1 MKNSYF
7 KALSGL
13 FAMCALLVGGG
24 CDDSDSEV
32 NEKPYAI
39 SVSQNE
45 MAAYYRITAPTA
57 AGAGE
62 TVSVEVEVT
71 SENHY
76 LKFVSANGV
85 ACEQV
90 AGDTRGGTFEF
101 VMPERDVTLGVII
114 QEFKPEEYPIN
125 APVSQEYTVAVAKTA
140 VAGEV
145 VDVEIVVTNGMFAV
159 SACLFNDTPCELVS
173 SGTVTWKY
181 RFTMPAEEVTLTVA
195 TDLERHLISLKQ
207 GEHTSLRMLNCCDD
221 WEAVPPVFDECMY
234 GIVKF
239 MWSADLGYDGQVKIT
254 GQTTGNNIEY
264 TYQTDDPDMGECW
277 SCVMPDEPILIETS
291 AVEKTDYVGK
301 PFVGTYKGFQLT
313 ASKTQVI
320 RGNSSEFSME
330 LKTNTSYFVK
340 STDANRFDFDG
351 CYEFDEAKNRFEY
364 LAEFSDDGY
373 GEMDFGAGGSWFEG
387 GDAFV
392 YINDLIDDKPDNV
405 KYYFTSTAD
414 FEFVSAASDSYG
426 SRYLIELNRAGAKSW
441 YYVERGTRSA
451 RPVDLE
457 FEKGASIGEN
467 SEATVSD
474 ETAALFRY
482 SYDPETGTPVF
493 TLRGKEAGTY
503 RPGSGSGPELTLDG
517 FGHAVYGDAEGAYTL
532 QGSVV
537 AFVSGAERSEFA
549 IDMQKM
555 TYSAVSSGV
564 WDGPSVFSAL
574 FDKDSAI
581 AIFGNEPTK
590 GSVTIRLDSDFSGN
604 EKQGY
609 AKFKATVYDT
619 VWFRDTDVTDE
630 ACVYT
635 YDPAT
640 RTLLISQVLVGTA
653 DGRGT
658 ERIDLR
664 FGVSDDKRE
673 LTCGED
679 ILLRAISGGDRTYIK
694 LNGLRLKSE

>member
-13 FAMCALLVGGG
+13 FALCALLVGGG

-301 PFVGTYKGFQLT
+301 PFVGAYKGFQLT

-441 YYVERGTRSA
+441 TMSSVGPGVPGRSIWNSRRGRASVKIRRRRFPTRPPHCSA
-451 RPVDLE
+451 IRTIRRPEPPSSPCAAKRRGLTGPEAAADRNSRSTDSDTPSMAMRKALTR
-457 FEKGASIGEN
+457 FRDRSSPSSPGRNGAS
-467 SEATVSD
+467 
-474 ETAALFRY
+474 
-482 SYDPETGTPVF
+482 
-493 TLRGKEAGTY
+493 LRST
-503 RPGSGSGPELTLDG
+503 
-517 FGHAVYGDAEGAYTL
+517 
-532 QGSVV
+532 
-537 AFVSGAERSEFA
+537 
-549 IDMQKM
+549 
-555 TYSAVSSGV
+555 
-564 WDGPSVFSAL
+564 
-574 FDKDSAI
+574 
-581 AIFGNEPTK
+581 
-590 GSVTIRLDSDFSGN
+590 
-604 EKQGY
+604 
-609 AKFKATVYDT
+609 
-619 VWFRDTDVTDE
+619 
-630 ACVYT
+630 C
-635 YDPAT
+635 
-640 RTLLISQVLVGTA
+640 
-653 DGRGT
+653 
-658 ERIDLR
+658 
-664 FGVSDDKRE
+664 KR
-673 LTCGED
+673 
-679 ILLRAISGGDRTYIK
+679 
-694 LNGLRLKSE
+694 

>member
-13 FAMCALLVGGG
+13 FALCALLVGGG

-373 GEMDFGAGGSWFEG
+373 GEMDFGAGGSWVRRRRRVRVYQRPDRRQARQCQILFHEYRRLRIRQCGERFVRLPLPDRTEQGRCEKLVLCRAWDPERPASRSGIREG
-387 GDAFV
+387 G
-392 YINDLIDDKPDNV
+392 
-405 KYYFTSTAD
+405 
-414 FEFVSAASDSYG
+414 EH
-426 SRYLIELNRAGAKSW
+426 R
-441 YYVERGTRSA
+441 
-451 RPVDLE
+451 
-457 FEKGASIGEN
+457 
-467 SEATVSD
+467 
-474 ETAALFRY
+474 
-482 SYDPETGTPVF
+482 
-493 TLRGKEAGTY
+493 
-503 RPGSGSGPELTLDG
+503 
-517 FGHAVYGDAEGAYTL
+517 
-532 QGSVV
+532 
-537 AFVSGAERSEFA
+537 
-549 IDMQKM
+549 
-555 TYSAVSSGV
+555 
-564 WDGPSVFSAL
+564 
-574 FDKDSAI
+574 
-581 AIFGNEPTK
+581 
-590 GSVTIRLDSDFSGN
+590 
-604 EKQGY
+604 
-609 AKFKATVYDT
+609 
-619 VWFRDTDVTDE
+619 
-630 ACVYT
+630 
-635 YDPAT
+635 
-640 RTLLISQVLVGTA
+640 
-653 DGRGT
+653 
-658 ERIDLR
+658 
-664 FGVSDDKRE
+664 
-673 LTCGED
+673 
-679 ILLRAISGGDRTYIK
+679 
-694 LNGLRLKSE
+694 

>member
-1 MKNSYF
+1 MYPDRR
-7 KALSGL
+7 
-13 FAMCALLVGGG
+13 GG

-32 NEKPYAI
+32 NEKSYAI

-45 MAAYYRITAPTA
+45 MAMYYRITVPTA
-57 AGAGE
+57 AEAGE
-62 TVSVEVEVT
+62 TVSVEVEVI

-76 LKFVSANGV
+76 LQFVSANGV
-85 ACEQV
+85 ACKQV

-125 APVSQEYTVAVAKTA
+125 APVSEEYTITVAKAA

-195 TDLERHLISLKQ
+195 IDLDRHPILLKQ

-221 WEAVPPVFDECMY
+221 WEADPLVFEECMY
-234 GIVKF
+234 GVVKF
-239 MWSADLGYDGQVKIT
+239 MWNTELGYTGSLKIT
-254 GQTTGNNIEY
+254 GQTTGTDIEY
-264 TYQTDDPDMGECW
+264 TYQTDDPDLGRCW

-301 PFVGTYKGFQLT
+301 PFVGTYKGCQLPDSET
-313 ASKTQVI
+313 AII

-364 LAEFSDDGY
+364 IEEFSDDEY
-373 GEMDFGAGGSWFEG
+373 GEKDFGAGGNWFES

-392 YINDLIDDKPDNV
+392 YINDLTNDKPDNV

-426 SRYLIELNRAGAKSW
+426 SRYLIELNKAGTKSW
-441 YYVERGTRSA
+441 YYIERAYRSA
-451 RPVDLE
+451 LPVDLE

-467 SEATVSD
+467 SEAIASD
-474 ETAALFRY
+474 ETTVLFRY
-482 SYDPETGTPVF
+482 SYDPENGTPVF
-493 TLRGKEAGTY
+493 TLRSKEAGTY
-503 RPGSGSGPELTLDG
+503 IPESGSGLELTLDG
-517 FGHAVYGDAEGAYTL
+517 FGHAVYGDVEGTYTL

-537 AFVSGAERSEFA
+537 TFVSGSERSEFV

-555 TYSAVSSGV
+555 TYSTVSSGV
-564 WDGPSVFSAL
+564 WDGPKVFSAS

-581 AIFGNEPTK
+581 AIFDDTPTK
-590 GSVTIRLDSDFSGN
+590 GSITIRLDSDFSGN
-604 EKQGY
+604 EKKGY
-609 AKFKATVYDT
+609 AKFTATVYDP
-619 VWFRDTDVTDE
+619 VWFRDSNVTTGSV
-630 ACVYT
+630 VYA
-635 YDPAT
+635 YEPAT
-640 RTLLISQVLVGTA
+640 RILLISQVLVGTA

-664 FGVSDDKRE
+664 FKVSDDKKA
-673 LTCGED
+673 LTHEED
-679 ILLRAISGGDRTYIK
+679 TLLRATSGGNRIYIK
-694 LNGLRLKSE
+694 LKELQLKSE

>member
-1 MKNSYF
+1 MKNLYF
-7 KALSGL
+7 KALSSL
-13 FAMCALLVGGG
+13 FALCALIAGGG

-32 NEKPYAI
+32 NEKSYAI
-39 SVSQNE
+39 AISQSE
-45 MAAYYRITAPTA
+45 MASYYKIKAPTA
-57 AGAGE
+57 AEAGE

-71 SENHY
+71 SEGHY
-76 LKFVSANGV
+76 LEFVSANGV
-85 ACEQV
+85 ACKQV
-90 AGDTRGGTFEF
+90 SGDTRGGTFEF
-101 VMPERDVTLGVII
+101 IMPERDVTLGII
-114 QEFKPEEYPIN
+114 ILELRPEEYPIN
-125 APVSQEYTVAVAKTA
+125 VPVSDEYTVTVAKAA
-140 VAGEV
+140 VAGAV

-173 SGTVTWKY
+173 SGTISWKY

-195 TDLERHLISLKQ
+195 TDFDRHLISLKQ
-207 GEHTSLRMLNCCDD
+207 GEHTRLWMLNCCDD
-221 WEAVPPVFDECMY
+221 WEAVPPVFDESMY

-239 MWSADLGYDGQVKIT
+239 MWSADLGYNGQVKIM
-254 GQTTGNNIEY
+254 GQTTGSNIDY

-277 SCVMPDEPILIETS
+277 SCIMPDEPILIETS

-301 PFVGTYKGFQLT
+301 PFVGAYKGFQLT

-330 LKTNTSYFVK
+330 LKTNTSYFIK

-351 CYEFDEAKNRFEY
+351 CYKFDETKNRFEY
-364 LAEFSDDGY
+364 LAEFSDNGY
-373 GEMDFGAGGSWFEG
+373 GKKDFGASGHWLES
-387 GDAFV
+387 GDALV
-392 YINDLIDDKPDNV
+392 YINDLITDKPDNV

-414 FEFVSAASDSYG
+414 FEFVCAASNSYG
-426 SRYLIELNRAGAKSW
+426 SSYLIEQNKAGTKSW
-441 YYVERGTRSA
+441 YYIKSENRSV

-457 FEKGASIGEN
+457 FKKGASIGEN

-474 ETAALFRY
+474 ETAVLFRY
-482 SYDPETGTPVF
+482 SFDPENGIPVF
-493 TLRGKEAGTY
+493 TLRSKEAGTY
-503 RPGSGSGPELTLDG
+503 MPESGSGPKLTLDG
-517 FGHAVYGDAEGAYTL
+517 FDHASYGDLEGTYTL

-537 AFVSGAERSEFA
+537 TFVSGSERSEFA

-555 TYSAVSSGV
+555 TYSTISSGV
-564 WDGPSVFSAL
+564 WDGPKVFSAS

-619 VWFRDTDVTDE
+619 VWFRDTNVTDE
-630 ACVYT
+630 VRAYT
-635 YDPAT
+635 YDSAT

-664 FGVSDDKRE
+664 FKVSDDQKT
-673 LTCGED
+673 LTCEED

-694 LNGLRLKSE
+694 FKGLQLKSE

>member
-13 FAMCALLVGGG
+13 FALCALLVGGG

-351 CYEFDEAKNRFEY
+351 CYEFDEAKNPSNISQSSATTATEKWISEP
-364 LAEFSDDGY
+364 AA
-373 GEMDFGAGGSWFEG
+373 AGS
-387 GDAFV
+387 
-392 YINDLIDDKPDNV
+392 K
-405 KYYFTSTAD
+405 
-414 FEFVSAASDSYG
+414 AA
-426 SRYLIELNRAGAKSW
+426 
-441 YYVERGTRSA
+441 TRS
-451 RPVDLE
+451 
-457 FEKGASIGEN
+457 
-467 SEATVSD
+467 
-474 ETAALFRY
+474 Y
-482 SYDPETGTPVF
+482 
-493 TLRGKEAGTY
+493 
-503 RPGSGSGPELTLDG
+503 
-517 FGHAVYGDAEGAYTL
+517 
-532 QGSVV
+532 
-537 AFVSGAERSEFA
+537 
-549 IDMQKM
+549 
-555 TYSAVSSGV
+555 
-564 WDGPSVFSAL
+564 
-574 FDKDSAI
+574 
-581 AIFGNEPTK
+581 
-590 GSVTIRLDSDFSGN
+590 
-604 EKQGY
+604 
-609 AKFKATVYDT
+609 
-619 VWFRDTDVTDE
+619 
-630 ACVYT
+630 
-635 YDPAT
+635 
-640 RTLLISQVLVGTA
+640 IST
-653 DGRGT
+653 T
-658 ERIDLR
+658 
-664 FGVSDDKRE
+664 
-673 LTCGED
+673 
-679 ILLRAISGGDRTYIK
+679 
-694 LNGLRLKSE
+694 

>member
-13 FAMCALLVGGG
+13 FALCALLVGGG

-45 MAAYYRITAPTA
+45 MAAYYKIKAPTA

-301 PFVGTYKGFQLT
+301 LFVGTYKGFQLT

-441 YYVERGTRSA
+441 YYSSVGPGAPGRSIWNSRRGRASVKIRRRRFPTRPPHCSVIRTIR
-451 RPVDLE
+451 RPEPPSSPCAAKRRGLTGPEAAADRNSRSTDSDTPSMAMRKALTR
-457 FEKGASIGEN
+457 FRDRSSPSSPGRNGAS
-467 SEATVSD
+467 
-474 ETAALFRY
+474 
-482 SYDPETGTPVF
+482 
-493 TLRGKEAGTY
+493 LRST
-503 RPGSGSGPELTLDG
+503 
-517 FGHAVYGDAEGAYTL
+517 
-532 QGSVV
+532 
-537 AFVSGAERSEFA
+537 
-549 IDMQKM
+549 
-555 TYSAVSSGV
+555 
-564 WDGPSVFSAL
+564 
-574 FDKDSAI
+574 
-581 AIFGNEPTK
+581 
-590 GSVTIRLDSDFSGN
+590 
-604 EKQGY
+604 
-609 AKFKATVYDT
+609 
-619 VWFRDTDVTDE
+619 
-630 ACVYT
+630 C
-635 YDPAT
+635 
-640 RTLLISQVLVGTA
+640 
-653 DGRGT
+653 
-658 ERIDLR
+658 
-664 FGVSDDKRE
+664 KR
-673 LTCGED
+673 
-679 ILLRAISGGDRTYIK
+679 
-694 LNGLRLKSE
+694 